1 MVAIV
6 YKRQYSHSRIKH
18 ETLMKLRDDFSGAC
32 TVSDFYRGKT
42 SYGRDNVYEDELTI
56 GNENYDHVVLRGK
69 VIHNIVRAVMRG
81 VSKQTK
87 RDMIEYLNS
96 LLEWEDLSGGTEIK

>member
-6 YKRQYSHSRIKH
+6 YKRQYSPNRIKH

-32 TVSDFYRGKT
+32 KVSDFYRGKT
-42 SYGRDNVYEDELTI
+42 SYGRDNVYEHELTI
-56 GNENYDHVVLRGK
+56 GNENCDHVVLRGK
-69 VIHNIVRAVMRG
+69 VIHNIVRAVMHG

-87 RDMIEYLNS
+87 RDMIGYLNS
-96 LLEWEDLSGGTEIK
+96 LLEWEDLSGGT